1 MFNWQRND
9 FYLTPKRNSPTRKIF
24 LTLFLLFLF
33 RFGTTIPLTQID
45 QEALRRSLFQLENK
59 NALLQILN
67 LFVGSEKTTLL
78 NPFSLGI
85 IPYIN
90 ASILIDLLTT
100 SFPFFEKIKEEGEAG
115 KKKILFYKKIGTFV
129 FSIFQSVFI
138 LFYLKPYFYLTT
150 PFSYGLFVSQ
160 LVSGSMVVVWLTNLI
175 DKRGIGNGTSLII
188 FSNIISSLLNKK
200 VFESLQWT
208 PLSILEG
215 LVLLGFVY
223 LICLSQSAKINIEVV
238 SARQLTFL
246 KTNES
251 SQNLGEIE
259 TRGVSLEEK
268 EIGLLLRLNQAG
280 IFPLII
286 ASNLLPFLLSMTNNL
301 LETIP
306 FLKNGIYYVLIITF
320 NYFYTI
326 IFWDPE
332 KISEQLRKA
341 SVSLV
346 NIRPGKETLIYL
358 EKLVFRTSILGGIF
372 LCGLLIC
379 YDFLQGLLQG
389 PLLAQINI
397 SSLII
402 FVGISYE
409 IQKTIR
415 ALYKKK

>member
-9 FYLTPKRNSPTRKIF
+9 FSLTPKRNSPTRKVF

-67 LFVGSEKTTLL
+67 LFVGNEKTTLL

-115 KKKILFYKKIGTFV
+115 KKKILLYKKIGTFI
-129 FSIFQSVFI
+129 FSIVQSFFI
-138 LFYLKPYFYLTT
+138 LFYLKPYFYFTT
-150 PFSYGLFVSQ
+150 PFSYALFVSQ
-160 LVSGSMVVVWLTNLI
+160 LVSGSMIVVWLTNLI

-200 VFESLQWT
+200 VFENLQWT
-208 PLSILEG
+208 PLSIIEE

-246 KTNES
+246 KSTE
-251 SQNLGEIE
+251 NLGEME
-259 TRGVSLEEK
+259 NRGENLEEK

-286 ASNLLPFLLSMTNNL
+286 ASNLLPFLLSMTNNI
-301 LETIP
+301 LETVP
-306 FLKNGIYYVLIITF
+306 LLKNGIYYALIITF

-346 NIRPGKETLIYL
+346 NIRPGKETLVYL

-372 LCGLLIC
+372 LCCLLIS
-379 YDFLQGLLQG
+379 YDFIQRLLQG